1 MAAGRWIGGALGL
14 AAVAAATFWA
24 LREEPVPVDLAVVS
38 AAPMEVSVA
47 AEGVTRIR
55 EVFAVSAPIA
65 GTVLRAPVEVGD
77 PVVAGETIVARI
89 RPAEPALLDAR
100 ARAQAEAAVA
110 EAEAAVRLAEVNLSR
125 AETDAEFTETQLV
138 RNRDLASRGTITQ
151 RVLETSEQALV
162 TARASREAA
171 RSELA
176 LHRATLTRAQ
186 AQLLTPGEMLG
197 GNGACCIDLRAP
209 ADGVVLSL
217 DAASARSVQPG
228 SPLLTLG
235 DPADLEVELDLLSAD
250 AVRVVEGAAAHVER
264 WGGEGVLQARV
275 RRIEPQ
281 AFTRVSALGIEEQR
295 VRLHLDLLTLPSAR
309 AGLGDRFRVFV
320 RVVVWAQPEVLQV
333 PVSALFRQGDG
344 WAVFRAIDGLA
355 VLTPVQVGQRMEA
368 SAQVLSGLGAGER
381 VVAFPGSRLAD
392 GVAVVERVAD

>member
-1 MAAGRWIGGALGL
+1 MTAGRWIGGALGL
-14 AAVAAATFWA
+14 LALGAATVWA
-24 LREEPVPVDLAVVS
+24 LRDEALPVDLATVN

-77 PVVAGETIVARI
+77 PVIAGQTVVARI
-89 RPAEPALLDAR
+89 RPAEPALLDSR

-110 EAEAAVRLAEVNLSR
+110 EAQAAVRLAEVNLAR
-125 AETDAEFTETQLV
+125 AETDTDFAEGQLA
-138 RNRDLASRGTITQ
+138 RNRDLADRGTIAQ
-151 RVLETSEQALV
+151 RVLEASQQALV
-162 TARASREAA
+162 TVRAAREAA

-186 AQLLTPGEMLG
+186 AQLLTPEDFAN

-209 ADGVVLSL
+209 ATGVVLSL
-217 DAASARSVQPG
+217 DAASARPVVPG

-235 DPADLEVELDLLSAD
+235 DPGDLEVELDLLSAD
-250 AVRVVEGAAAHVER
+250 AVRVVEGAVAHVER

-295 VRLHLDLLTLPSAR
+295 VRLHLDLLTPPEGR

-320 RVVVWAQPEVLQV
+320 RVVVWSAPDVVQV

-344 WAVFRAIDGLA
+344 WAVFREVAGQAL
-355 VLTPVQVGQRMEA
+355 LTPVEVGQRMEA
-368 SAQVLSGLGAGER
+368 SAQVLSGLEAGER

-392 GVAVVERVAD
+392 GVRVVERGLD